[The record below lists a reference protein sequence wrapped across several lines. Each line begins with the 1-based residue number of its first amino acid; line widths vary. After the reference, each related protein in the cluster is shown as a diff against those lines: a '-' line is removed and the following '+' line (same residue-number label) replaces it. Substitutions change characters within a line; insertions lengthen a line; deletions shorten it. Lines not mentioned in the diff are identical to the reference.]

1 MSENIEPF
9 LVQEKIINDDGTPS
23 DYLVRYLNN
32 SLQQG
37 KKTVKFPV
45 TSVNGMTGDVVINL
59 QDIVDG
65 VDINYALLNEKI
77 QEFIAALSAVRQ
89 EDIQRMADHQSD
101 WHRWAYQSFHKTR
114 LSNALLGTG
123 SPGLIGAD
131 EYQFNPTMYIPNQAN
146 SDQTIGN
153 SATYYPSGATKGSK
167 LFMLF
172 AVEKDITVNRLYID
186 MVTTSLSSDASS
198 SNTTF
203 FQLGIFNAGVIDCYW
218 NSAYL
223 AGGGLGYKDES
234 DRRRCRKK
242 NF

>member
-45 TSVNGMTGDVVINL
+45 TSVINL

-89 EDIQRMADHQSD
+89 EDIQRMADHQSN
-101 WHRWAYQSFHKTR
+101 WHRWAFQSFHKTR
-114 LSNALLGTG
+114 LSNALLATG
-123 SPGLIGAD
+123 SPGLI
-131 EYQFNPTMYIPNQAN
+131 
-146 SDQTIGN
+146 
-153 SATYYPSGATKGSK
+153 
-167 LFMLF
+167 
-172 AVEKDITVNRLYID
+172 
-186 MVTTSLSSDASS
+186 
-198 SNTTF
+198 
-203 FQLGIFNAGVIDCYW
+203 
-218 NSAYL
+218 
-223 AGGGLGYKDES
+223 
-234 DRRRCRKK
+234 
-242 NF
+242 